1 MREIHS
7 WRKTQI
13 HAVPAIEDCIEATDI
28 HMEAEDE
35 PLYLPSDFLPDEHA
49 SLGLTTMAEVEY
61 QLREGE
67 ANDAVTSLCQ
77 AIVHGMVL
85 LETKGQHSHGVYQ
98 NTRALTYINNVK
110 NRKAAWAS
118 RYRLSCNKILCLSG
132 NTLMDNFP
140 PLLDQDMFA
149 KNAAGARGLGEGSKT
164 DSWIWTFGK
173 LKGMGNDE
181 KASFVMESKFA
192 LTTSFAITHV

>member
-1 MREIHS
+1 
-7 WRKTQI
+7 
-13 HAVPAIEDCIEATDI
+13 V
-28 HMEAEDE
+28 EAEDE
-35 PLYLPSDFLPDEHA
+35 PLYLPSDFLPDKHA
-49 SLGLTTMAEVEY
+49 SLNLTAMAEVEY
-61 QLREGE
+61 QLREGK

-85 LETKGQHSHGVYQ
+85 LKTKGQHSCGVYQ

-110 NRKAAWAS
+110 KRKAAWAS
-118 RYRLSCNKILCLSG
+118 RYHLSRTKILCLSG
-132 NTLMDNFP
+132 NTLMDNSP
-140 PLLDQDMFA
+140 PLLDQDLFA

-164 DSWIWTFGK
+164 DSWIWTFRK

-181 KASFVMESKFA
+181 KTSFIMESKFA